1 MSVWFVGID
10 DEKDLK
16 INNEERKRIT
26 LSLLA
31 LEANLEI
38 LNSIAQGQEAIAR
51 FRLLIGSD

>member
-1 MSVWFVGID
+1 MGID